1 MSAAAAAAR
10 AGASETE
17 LLRVRDLS
25 IDAAAGR
32 LVNSIAFSVAPGE
45 RVGLIGESGSG
56 KSLTSLALTSLLP
69 AGLVAS
75 GSVLLNGVE
84 TVGASDATLKP
95 LRGAVA
101 GMVFQEPL
109 TALDPLMRV
118 GKQIAEPMR
127 RHLGLR
133 GAALQSAVQEA
144 LAEVSLSEP
153 RLARAFP
160 HELSGG
166 QRQRVAIAIALAA
179 QPRLLVAD
187 EPTTALDVTVQSEVL
202 ALLDRLVAER
212 GMGLLFVSHDL
223 AVVSRMTDR
232 VLVMQ
237 RGDVVERGTVV
248 SLLRAPAHPYTAQ
261 LVAHARVLDTAL
273 DGVGVGD
280 AGDVGSAGDAGSAG
294 GACDEE
300 GGAL

>member
-1 MSAAAAAAR
+1 MSAASETAAASA
-10 AGASETE
+10 APASPPE
-17 LLRVRDLS
+17 LLRVTDLS
-25 IDAAAGR
+25 IATGTAR
-32 LVNSIAFSVAPGE
+32 LVNEVSFTVAPGE

-69 AGLVAS
+69 SMLTAS

-84 TVGASDATLKP
+84 TVGASETALKP

-101 GMVFQEPL
+101 GIVFQEPL

-133 GAALQSAVQEA
+133 GAALQAAVLEA
-144 LAEVSLSEP
+144 LTEVSLTEP
-153 RLARAFP
+153 RYARAFP

-166 QRQRVAIAIALAA
+166 QRQRVAIALALAA
-179 QPRLLVAD
+179 RPQLLIAD
-187 EPTTALDVTVQSEVL
+187 EPTTALDVTVQAEVL

-232 VLVMQ
+232 VLVLQ
-237 RGDVVERGTVV
+237 RGDVVEEGTVA
-248 SLLRAPAHPYTAQ
+248 SLVHSPAHPYTAQ
-261 LVAHARVLDTAL
+261 LVAHARVLDAAL
-273 DGVGVGD
+273 DGA
-280 AGDVGSAGDAGSAG
+280 AGEPGSGTSAED
-294 GACDEE
+294 GAQ
-300 GGAL
+300 

>member
-1 MSAAAAAAR
+1 MSAAA
-10 AGASETE
+10 TPPE
-17 LLRVRDLS
+17 LLRVNGLS
-25 IDAAAGR
+25 IDAGAAR
-32 LVNSIAFSVAPGE
+32 LVNSLSFTVAPGE

-56 KSLTSLALTSLLP
+56 KSLTSLALTGLLP
-69 AGLVAS
+69 AGLTAT
-75 GSVLLNGVE
+75 GSVRLDGVE
-84 TVGASDATLKP
+84 TVGASEGALKP
-95 LRGAVA
+95 LRGAVS

-133 GAALQSAVQEA
+133 GAALGAAVSKA
-144 LAEVSLSEP
+144 LAEVSLFEP
-153 RLARAFP
+153 RFARAFP

-179 QPRLLVAD
+179 GPRLLVAD
-187 EPTTALDVTVQSEVL
+187 EPTTALDVTVQAEVL

-232 VLVMQ
+232 VLVLQ
-237 RGDVVERGTVV
+237 RGDVVEEGAVGA
-248 SLLRAPAHPYTAQ
+248 LLRAPSHPYTAQ
-261 LVAHARVLDTAL
+261 LVAHARALDAAL
-273 DGVGVGD
+273 DGVAAGD
-280 AGDVGSAGDAGSAG
+280 AAGDAGAG
-294 GACDEE
+294 EAAGNTDAEGDEE
-300 GGAL
+300 R

>member
-1 MSAAAAAAR
+1 MSAQ
-10 AGASETE
+10 ASE
-17 LLRVRDLS
+17 LLRVSDLTVH
-25 IDAAAGR
+25 AGDTP
-32 LVNSIAFSVAPGE
+32 LVASMSFSVAPGE

-56 KSLTSLALTSLLP
+56 KSLTSLALTALLP
-69 AGLVAS
+69 AGLTAA
-75 GSVLLNGVE
+75 GSVRLTGVE
-84 TVGASDATLKP
+84 TVGASEAALKP

-101 GMVFQEPL
+101 AMVFQEPL

-133 GAALQSAVQEA
+133 GAALEAAVTAA
-144 LAEVSLSEP
+144 LAEVSLSES

-179 QPRLLVAD
+179 QPQLLVAD
-187 EPTTALDVTVQSEVL
+187 EPTTALDVTVQAEVL
-202 ALLDRLVAER
+202 ALLGRLVVER

-232 VLVMQ
+232 VLVLQ
-237 RGDVVERGTVV
+237 HGRTVEEGAVLD
-248 SLLRAPAHPYTAQ
+248 LLRAPQHPYTAQ
-261 LVAHARVLDTAL
+261 LVAHARALDTAL
-273 DGVGVGD
+273 DGAGAGAD
-280 AGDVGSAGDAGSAG
+280 AGNAGLGAEADSRSAGAPRA
-294 GACDEE
+294 E
-300 GGAL
+300 GGAQ

>member
-1 MSAAAAAAR
+1 MSVASAANPADS
-10 AGASETE
+10 GASAPE
-17 LLRVRDLS
+17 LLRVRGLT
-25 IDAAAGR
+25 INAGAAR
-32 LVNSIAFSVAPGE
+32 LVDSVSFSVAPGE

-56 KSLTSLALTSLLP
+56 KSLTSLALTGLLQ
-69 AGLVAS
+69 AGLVAA
-75 GSVLLNGVE
+75 GSVLLDGIE
-84 TVGASDATLKP
+84 TVAASESALTP

-133 GAALQSAVQEA
+133 GAALQAAVFAA
-144 LAEVSLSEP
+144 LAEVSLSES

-187 EPTTALDVTVQSEVL
+187 EPTTALDVTVQAEVL
-202 ALLDRLVAER
+202 ALLDRIVAER

-232 VLVMQ
+232 VLVLQ
-237 RGDVVERGTVV
+237 NGAVVEEGAVA
-248 SLLRAPAHPYTAQ
+248 SLLRAPTHPYTAQ
-261 LVAHARVLDTAL
+261 LVAHARALDSAL
-273 DGVGVGD
+273 DGAAD
-280 AGDVGSAGDAGSAG
+280 DLG
-294 GACDEE
+294 GTASEE

>member
-1 MSAAAAAAR
+1 MSAAA
-10 AGASETE
+10 SKPE
-17 LLRVRDLS
+17 LLRVSGLS
-25 IDAAAGR
+25 INTGAAR
-32 LVNSIAFSVAPGE
+32 LVNDVSFTVAPGE

-69 AGLVAS
+69 AGLTAS
-75 GSVLLNGVE
+75 GSVRLDGVE

-133 GAALQSAVQEA
+133 GAALQTAVLEA

-160 HELSGG
+160 HQLSGG
-166 QRQRVAIAIALAA
+166 QRQRVAIALALAA
-179 QPRLLVAD
+179 RPRLLVAD
-187 EPTTALDVTVQSEVL
+187 EPTTALDVTVQAEVL

-232 VLVMQ
+232 VLVLQ
-237 RGDVVERGTVV
+237 RGDVVEEGAVA

-261 LVAHARVLDTAL
+261 LVAHARVLDAAL
-273 DGVGVGD
+273 DG
-280 AGDVGSAGDAGSAG
+280 AAG
-294 GACDEE
+294 GP
-300 GGAL
+300 GSGADSEDGVQ